1 MSHSHSQM
9 LALPIIPPT
18 VSSRLAN
25 LKDYFEQTGKCYI
38 CQIGSEDLV
47 INSSANFISLVPY
60 AATFPFEI
68 WIVPRY
74 HSALF
79 HELDAEKVIPRVF

>member
-18 VSSRLAN
+18 ASARLESM
-25 LKDYFEQTGKCYI
+25 KVYFEQTGKCCI
-38 CQIGSEDLV
+38 CQTQSEDLV
-47 INSSANFISLVPY
+47 INTSTNFISLVPY

-74 HSALF
+74 HSAHL
-79 HELDAEKVIPRVF
+79 HDLDAEKVTFKN